1 MPSKLFLNPLM
12 LMQRSSLMAHSSATS
27 NKADTIQCEDLM
39 RGGSKSFFAASRVLP
54 KRVRNPAIALYAF
67 CRLMDDIVDEGG
79 EDVRIIQT
87 LQQRLDLI
95 YEGNPVDVPADRAL
109 AKVVVQYKIP
119 KTLLEALLE
128 GFEWDKLGRRYNS
141 IEDLYDYA
149 ARVAGTVGAMMALI
163 MGTRQQVPLAR
174 ACELGLAMQLTN
186 IARDVGE
193 DARNGRLYLPLNW
206 MREEGIDPDAWLQ
219 DPIFTPQIARV
230 VDRVLQTA
238 DMLYQRSQSGIAQ
251 LPRDCRAAIYGAR
264 LVYAQIGRQIEKQ
277 DLDSVSQRAIVSGT
291 KKKLLMLK
299 ALSAVIHVGRVKAN
313 EEPIEAIQ
321 YLVEAVPYEDPYAHY
336 AGNLEQRMVWVI
348 NTLEK
353 AERHRLARMQPS
365 YPTKSF

>member
-1 MPSKLFLNPLM
+1 MPSKLFLNPMM
-12 LMQRSSLMAHSSATS
+12 LIHRSSLMAHSSVS
-27 NKADTIQCEDLM
+27 NRTDTIQCEELM

-79 EDVRIIQT
+79 DDIGIIKT

-109 AKVVVQYKIP
+109 AKVVIQYKIP

-128 GFEWDKLGRRYNS
+128 GFEWDKLGRRYSS

-206 MREEGIDPDAWLQ
+206 MREEGIDPDAWLK

-230 VDRVLQTA
+230 VDRVLQAA
-238 DMLYQRSQSGIAQ
+238 DMLYKRSQSGIAQ

-277 DLDSVSQRAIVSGT
+277 DLDSVSQRAIVSST

-299 ALSAVIHVGRVKAN
+299 ALFATIHIGRAKTDL
-313 EEPIEAIQ
+313 EPIEAIQ
-321 YLVEAVPYEDPYAHY
+321 YLVKAVPYEDPYAHY
-336 AGNLEQRMVWVI
+336 AGSLEQRMVWVI
-348 NTLEK
+348 NTLAK
-353 AERHRLARMQPS
+353 AERHRIARMQDS
-365 YPTKSF
+365 YATK